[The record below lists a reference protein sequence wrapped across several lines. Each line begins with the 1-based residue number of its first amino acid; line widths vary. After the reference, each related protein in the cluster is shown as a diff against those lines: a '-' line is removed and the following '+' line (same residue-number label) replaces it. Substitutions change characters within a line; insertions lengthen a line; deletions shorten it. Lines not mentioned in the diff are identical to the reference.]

1 MGVKCCI
8 FWLLDTFETENAE
21 NSIKTNFNKAGQYEL
36 KRLPENGKKMNSGR
50 RCILNLKSENVDT
63 DLGGT

>member
-1 MGVKCCI
+1 VFFGCI
-8 FWLLDTFETENAE
+8 DPFETENAE
-21 NSIKTNFNKAGQYEL
+21 NSIKTNFRRQDNMSYRK
-36 KRLPENGKKMNSGR
+36 NGKKMNRGR